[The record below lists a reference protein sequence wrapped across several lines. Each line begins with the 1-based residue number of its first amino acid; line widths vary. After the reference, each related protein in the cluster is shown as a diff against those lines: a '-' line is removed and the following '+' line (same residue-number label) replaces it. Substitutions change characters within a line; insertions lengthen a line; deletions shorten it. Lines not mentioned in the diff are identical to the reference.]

1 MYPNLPYLFRPGL
14 RVSQQRFTIKWHDGS
29 TEKVS
34 ERRLKALLKPPPR
47 VPDLRYLRSSKRESS
62 YPSSEPRIGPLYQAT
77 LPAGPPSPPAVPP
90 QPAAPAC
97 SSGQE
102 DLPPQKR
109 LCGEPPG
116 AHSMESSG
124 RLDLRTCQAVRI
136 LTRRSLCAREGKR
149 EESGHVGLGGRYET
163 GLKWK
168 CTQIC

>member
-1 MYPNLPYLFRPGL
+1 MTKCRNGRQFDGEVAA
-14 RVSQQRFTIKWHDGS
+14 VSARAQRFTIEWHDGS

-77 LPAGPPSPPAVPP
+77 LPAGPPSPPDVPP

-116 AHSMESSG
+116 AHTMESSG
-124 RLDLRTCQAVRI
+124 RLDLRTSSGADSDASLAVCER
-136 LTRRSLCAREGKR
+136 GKEIR
-149 EESGHVGLGGRYET
+149 KHTWAWPWAAVMRPG
-163 GLKWK
+163 
-168 CTQIC
+168 

>member
-1 MYPNLPYLFRPGL
+1 MTKCRNGRQFDGEVAA
-14 RVSQQRFTIKWHDGS
+14 VSARAQRFTIEWHDGS

-116 AHSMESSG
+116 ARSVESSG
-124 RLDLRTCQAVRI
+124 RLDLRTSSGADPVPDASLAV
-136 LTRRSLCAREGKR
+136 C
-149 EESGHVGLGGRYET
+149 ES
-163 GLKWK
+163 
-168 CTQIC
+168 C